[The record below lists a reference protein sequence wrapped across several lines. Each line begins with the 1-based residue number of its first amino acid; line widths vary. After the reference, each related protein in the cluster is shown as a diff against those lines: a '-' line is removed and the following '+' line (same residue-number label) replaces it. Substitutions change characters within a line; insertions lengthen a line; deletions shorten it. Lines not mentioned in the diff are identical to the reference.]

1 MEPAWWFLQ
10 LGDRLPLYFK
20 ITVCIPLVFGYR
32 HPWLLPSNPWCRE
45 HRRSESR
52 TDLLH
57 TRGNNSHRRLE
68 RHLSKESLFG
78 FLSGLT
84 KSDPVQSSVAQLGL
98 RGATTYE
105 TTSLLLVQL
114 KPLVSAHDSE
124 RWVWLMAQQPQLV
137 AEGVTPGTYRDLN
150 ASPAFHATEP
160 APPDQLS
167 FCWGGQRGERPTLVV
182 LKAPTYALSERCSM
196 MFLCLARTQGTGV
209 VVLILHRMKRY
220 FELPGGG
227 GGGARWTTALAS
239 KATSDPRRS
248 LL

>member
-1 MEPAWWFLQ
+1 MIPSTWWQVTTVFQNHSMHTVGIWLPAPVVTPFQSLMPGAQ
-10 LGDRLPLYFK
+10 TERKPDRPPAYA
-20 ITVCIPLVFGYR
+20 
-32 HPWLLPSNPWCRE
+32 
-45 HRRSESR
+45 
-52 TDLLH
+52 
-57 TRGNNSHRRLE
+57 RGNNSHRRLE

-78 FLSGLT
+78 FLSSLT
-84 KSDPVQSSVAQLGL
+84 KSNPVQSSVAQLGL

-114 KPLVSAHDSE
+114 KPLVSAHDSK

-167 FCWGGQRGERPTLVV
+167 FCWGGQRGERPTLAV

-227 GGGARWTTALAS
+227 GGGRGGLQPWPLRRRPIRA
-239 KATSDPRRS
+239 DPCCRS
-248 LL
+248 R